1 MAPTLPFELGY
12 LRLAGEKILAALL
25 PPKEARSRIIVTLLR
40 EILVCRVLQ
49 PVIEQL
55 SDPDTMN
62 QAFIYLVA
70 KLAQNPKSYEIDA
83 AFLEEFGTSGTL
95 PAQMDSEI
103 GTYEDFMS
111 QVTNCDSLLD
121 AFRIRDSIETEILQ
135 RKAEIS
141 MVSYLTRFNRAFQ
154 SRGYREWN

>member
-25 PPKEARSRIIVTLLR
+25 PPKEAKSRIIVTLLR
-40 EILVCRVLQ
+40 EILVCKVLQ
-49 PVIEQL
+49 PIIEQL

-62 QAFIYLVA
+62 QAFILMVA
-70 KLAQNPKSYEIDA
+70 KLAQDPKSYDIEIEDDLGSSVPQTEA
-83 AFLEEFGTSGTL
+83 
-95 PAQMDSEI
+95 EI
-103 GTYEDFMS
+103 GTYEDFMG
-111 QVTNCDSLLD
+111 QVNSCDSLLD

-141 MVSYLTRFNRAFQ
+141 KPPFI
-154 SRGYREWN
+154 